1 MRIGVIGVALG
12 LFVAAAATAQ
22 EAFPSRTITLMVAY
36 PPGGNTDLMARALQP
51 ELTRALGQTVVVV
64 NRGGAAGTIGSAEL
78 ARARPDGYTI
88 GITPNNPMTAQ
99 PHAIA
104 LTYGLDSF
112 RFLCRVYDNPQVV
125 ILGRGA
131 PFTDFAGLVAHG
143 RSAREALVYGA
154 PGNAST
160 QHILMAALLK
170 RAGVEGLMV
179 SFTGAGPMSQAA
191 MGGQIQAFIEASSI
205 PASTG
210 LTPVATLTAQRLP
223 HLPDVPTVAELGFP
237 VQGSSH
243 GGLIA
248 PAGIPDA
255 VAAAIERACESAV
268 CSEGFRTTATRLASV
283 PAFLPGA
290 AFRESFAAE
299 STANEG
305 LLRDL
310 GLLRAAAPR

>member
-1 MRIGVIGVALG
+1 MLRAL
-12 LFVAAAATAQ
+12 AAAFCLLASIAQ
-22 EAFPSRTITLMVAY
+22 AQDAFPSRAITLMVAY

-51 ELTRALGQTVVVV
+51 ELSRALGQTVVVV

-88 GITPNNPMTAQ
+88 GITPNNPVTAQ

-125 ILGRGA
+125 ILGRTA
-131 PFTDFAGLVAHG
+131 PFRDFQGLVAHG

-160 QHILMAALLK
+160 QHILMAALMK
-170 RAGVEGLMV
+170 RAGIEALMV

-191 MGGQIQAFIEASSI
+191 LGGQIMAFVEASSI
-205 PASTG
+205 AASTG
-210 LTPVATLTAQRLP
+210 LTPIATLTAQRLP
-223 HLPDVPTVAELGFP
+223 HLPEVPTVAELGFP

-255 VAAAIERACESAV
+255 AAAAIERACEAAV
-268 CSEGFRTTATRLASV
+268 GSEGFRTTAQRLASV
-283 PAFLPGA
+283 PAFMPGP
-290 AFRESFAAE
+290 AFRETFAAE
-299 STANEG
+299 SAANQVV
-305 LLRDL
+305 LRDL
-310 GLLRAAAPR
+310 GLARQP

>member
-1 MRIGVIGVALG
+1 MVRTIAAALC
-12 LFVAAAATAQ
+12 LLASAATAQ
-22 EAFPSRTITLMVAY
+22 EAYPSRTITLIAAY
-36 PPGGNTDLMARALQP
+36 PPGGNTDLMARAIQP
-51 ELTRALGQTVVVV
+51 ELSRALGQTVVVV

-88 GITPNNPMTAQ
+88 GITPNNPITAQ
-99 PHAIA
+99 PHAIP
-104 LTYGLDSF
+104 LTYSLDSF

-125 ILGRGA
+125 ILGRNA
-131 PFTDFAGLVAHG
+131 PFQDFRGMIAHG

-154 PGNAST
+154 PGSAST

-170 RAGVEGLMV
+170 RASVEGLMV

-191 MGGQIQAFIEASSI
+191 LGGQIMAFIEASSI

-210 LTPVATLTAQRLP
+210 LTPIAVVTAQRLP
-223 HLPDVPTVAELGFP
+223 HLPDVPTVGELGYP

-255 VAAAIERACESAV
+255 AAAAIERACETAV
-268 CSEGFRTTATRLASV
+268 ASEGFRTTAQRLASV
-283 PAFLPGA
+283 PAFLPGDR
-290 AFRESFAAE
+290 FRETFAAE
-299 STANEG
+299 SAANQT

-310 GLLRAAAPR
+310 GLARP

>member
-1 MRIGVIGVALG
+1 MHRLLALLL
-12 LFVAAAATAQ
+12 LFAALPASAQ
-22 EAFPSRTITLMVAY
+22 EAFPSRTITLIAAY

-51 ELTRALGQTVVVV
+51 ELSRALGQTVVVV
-64 NRGGAAGTIGSAEL
+64 NRGGAAGTIGTAEL

-88 GITPNNPMTAQ
+88 AISPNNPVTAQ
-99 PHAIA
+99 PHAIP
-104 LTYGLDSF
+104 LTYTLDSF

-125 ILGRGA
+125 ILGRNA
-131 PFTDFAGLVAHG
+131 PFQDFQGMVARG
-143 RSAREALVYGA
+143 RTAREALTYGA

-160 QHILMAALLK
+160 QHILMAALLQ

-179 SFTGAGPMSQAA
+179 SFTGAGPMAQAA
-191 MGGQIQAFIEASSI
+191 LGGQIHAFIEASSI

-210 LTPVATLTAQRLP
+210 LTPIATLTAQRLP
-223 HLPDVPTVAELGFP
+223 HLPEVPTVAELGYP

-255 VAAAIERACESAV
+255 VAEAIERACETAV
-268 CSEGFRTTATRLASV
+268 ASEGFRATAQRLASV

-290 AFRESFAAE
+290 RFREVFAAE
-299 STANEG
+299 SEANRG

-310 GLLRAAAPR
+310 GLGRQ

>member
-1 MRIGVIGVALG
+1 MFR
-12 LFVAAAATAQ
+12 FAAALCAAFACAPAMAQ
-22 EAFPSRTITLMVAY
+22 GAFPSRPITLIAAY

-51 ELTRALGQTVVVV
+51 ELSRALGQPVVVV
-64 NRGGAAGTIGSAEL
+64 NRGGAAGTIGTAEL

-88 GITPNNPMTAQ
+88 GISPNNPITAQ
-99 PHAIA
+99 PHAIN
-104 LTYGLDSF
+104 LTYSLDSF

-125 ILGRGA
+125 ILGRNA
-131 PFTDFAGLVAHG
+131 PFRDFAGLVAHG

-179 SFTGAGPMSQAA
+179 SYTGAGPMSQAA
-191 MGGQIQAFIEASSI
+191 LGGQIMAFIEASSI

-210 LTPVATLTAQRLP
+210 LTPIATVTAQRLP

-255 VAAAIERACESAV
+255 AAAAIERACEAAV
-268 CSEGFRTTATRLASV
+268 ASEGFRTTAQRLASV
-283 PAFLPGA
+283 PAFLPGP
-290 AFRESFAAE
+290 AFRDTFAAE
-299 STANEG
+299 STANQT
-305 LLRDL
+305 LLREL
-310 GLLRAAAPR
+310 GLGR

>member
-1 MRIGVIGVALG
+1 MRTGLIAAALG
-12 LFVAAAATAQ
+12 LALTAGAAAQ
-22 EAFPSRTITLMVAY
+22 EAFPSRTVTLMVAY

-131 PFTDFAGLVAHG
+131 PFSDFAGLVAHG

-170 RAGVEGLMV
+170 RANIEGLMV
-179 SFTGAGPMSQAA
+179 SFTGAGPMSTAA
-191 MGGQIQAFIEASSI
+191 LGGQIQAFIEASSI

-210 LTPVATLTAQRLP
+210 LTPIAAVSAQRLP
-223 HLPDVPTVAELGFP
+223 HLPNVPTVAELGFP

-255 VAAAIERACESAV
+255 AAAAIERACESAV
-268 CSEGFRTTATRLASV
+268 GSEGFRATAQRLASV

-290 AFRESFAAE
+290 AFRETFAAE
-299 STANEG
+299 SAANEG

-310 GLLRAAAPR
+310 GLLRAR

>member
-1 MRIGVIGVALG
+1 MRTGLIAAALGVALTAG
-12 LFVAAAATAQ
+12 AAAQ
-22 EAFPSRTITLMVAY
+22 EAFPSRTVTLMVAY

-125 ILGRGA
+125 ILGRNA
-131 PFTDFAGLVAHG
+131 PFSDFAGLVAHG

-170 RAGVEGLMV
+170 RAGIEGLMV
-179 SFTGAGPMSQAA
+179 SFTGAGPMSTAA
-191 MGGQIQAFIEASSI
+191 LGGQIQAFIEASSI

-210 LTPVATLTAQRLP
+210 LTPIAAVAAQRLP
-223 HLPDVPTVAELGFP
+223 HLPNVPTVAELGFP

-255 VAAAIERACESAV
+255 AAAAIERACESAV
-268 CSEGFRTTATRLASV
+268 GSDGFRATAQRLASV
-283 PAFLPGA
+283 PAFLPGT
-290 AFRESFAAE
+290 AFRDTFAAE
-299 STANEG
+299 SAANEG

-310 GLLRAAAPR
+310 GLLRAR

>member
-1 MRIGVIGVALG
+1 MIRI
-12 LFVAAAATAQ
+12 AAAFCAFFACAPAVAQ
-22 EAFPSRTITLMVAY
+22 DTFPSRPITLIVAY
-36 PPGGNTDLMARALQP
+36 PPGGNTDLMGRALQP
-51 ELTRALGQTVVVV
+51 ELSRALNQTVVVV

-88 GITPNNPMTAQ
+88 AITPNNPMTAQ
-99 PHAIA
+99 PHAIS
-104 LTYGLDSF
+104 LTYSLDSF

-125 ILGRGA
+125 ILGRNA
-131 PFTDFAGLVAHG
+131 PFQDFRGLVAFG
-143 RSAREALVYGA
+143 RTAREALAYGA

-170 RAGVEGLMV
+170 RAEVEGLMV

-191 MGGQIQAFIEASSI
+191 LGGQIHAFIEASSI

-210 LTPVATLTAQRLP
+210 LTPIAAVSAQRLP
-223 HLPDVPTVAELGFP
+223 HLPDVPTVAELGYP

-255 VAAAIERACESAV
+255 VAAAIERACETAV
-268 CSEGFRTTATRLASV
+268 ASEGFRATAQRLASV

-290 AFRESFAAE
+290 RFREVFAAE
-299 STANEG
+299 SEANQTV
-305 LLRDL
+305 LRDL
-310 GLLRAAAPR
+310 GLAR

>member
-1 MRIGVIGVALG
+1 MKRLLALLLVA
-12 LFVAAAATAQ
+12 VAPAAAQAQ
-22 EAFPSRTITLMVAY
+22 EAFPSRTITLIAAY

-99 PHAIA
+99 PHAIS
-104 LTYGLDSF
+104 LTYSLDSF

-125 ILGRGA
+125 LLGRNA
-131 PFTDFAGLVAHG
+131 PFRDFQGLVAHG
-143 RSAREALVYGA
+143 RTAREALVYGA

-191 MGGQIQAFIEASSI
+191 LGGQIMAFIEASSI

-210 LTPVATLTAQRLP
+210 LTPIATVTAQRLP

-255 VAAAIERACESAV
+255 AAAVIERACEAAV
-268 CSEGFRTTATRLASV
+268 ASEGFRTTAQRLASV
-283 PAFLPGA
+283 PAFLPGDR
-290 AFRESFAAE
+290 FRETFAAE
-299 STANEG
+299 SAANQTV
-305 LLRDL
+305 LRDL
-310 GLLRAAAPR
+310 GLAR

>member
-1 MRIGVIGVALG
+1 MFR
-12 LFVAAAATAQ
+12 FAAALCAAFACAPAMAQ
-22 EAFPSRTITLMVAY
+22 EAFPSRPITLIAAY

-51 ELTRALGQTVVVV
+51 ELSRALGQPVVVV
-64 NRGGAAGTIGSAEL
+64 NRGGAAGTIGTAEL

-88 GITPNNPMTAQ
+88 GISPNNPITAQ
-99 PHAIA
+99 PHAIN
-104 LTYGLDSF
+104 LTYSLDSF

-125 ILGRGA
+125 ILGRNA
-131 PFTDFAGLVAHG
+131 PFRDFAGLVAHG

-179 SFTGAGPMSQAA
+179 SYTGAGPMSQAA
-191 MGGQIQAFIEASSI
+191 LGGQIMAFIEASSI

-210 LTPVATLTAQRLP
+210 LTPIATVTAQRLP

-255 VAAAIERACESAV
+255 AAAAIERACEAAV
-268 CSEGFRTTATRLASV
+268 ASEGFRTTAQRLASV
-283 PAFLPGA
+283 PAFLPGP
-290 AFRESFAAE
+290 AFRDTFAAE
-299 STANEG
+299 STANQT
-305 LLRDL
+305 LLREL
-310 GLLRAAAPR
+310 GLGR

>member
-1 MRIGVIGVALG
+1 MIR
-12 LFVAAAATAQ
+12 FAAALSAAFACAPAMAQ
-22 EAFPSRTITLMVAY
+22 DTFPSRPITLIAAY

-51 ELTRALGQTVVVV
+51 ELSRALGQTVVVV
-64 NRGGAAGTIGSAEL
+64 NRGGAAGTIGTAEL

-88 GITPNNPMTAQ
+88 GITPNNPITAQ
-99 PHAIA
+99 PHAIS
-104 LTYGLDSF
+104 LTYSLDSF

-125 ILGRGA
+125 ILGRDA
-131 PFTDFAGLVAHG
+131 PFRDFAGLVAHG

-170 RAGVEGLMV
+170 RAGIEGLMV

-191 MGGQIQAFIEASSI
+191 LGGQIMAFIEASSI

-210 LTPVATLTAQRLP
+210 LTPIATVTAQRLP
-223 HLPDVPTVAELGFP
+223 HLPDVPTVGELGFP

-255 VAAAIERACESAV
+255 AAAAIERACETAV
-268 CSEGFRTTATRLASV
+268 ASEGFRTTAQRLASV
-283 PAFLPGA
+283 PAFLPGP
-290 AFRESFAAE
+290 AFRDTFAAE
-299 STANEG
+299 STANQA

-310 GLLRAAAPR
+310 GLGR

>member
-1 MRIGVIGVALG
+1 MRTGII
-12 LFVAAAATAQ
+12 AAALVAIVTTGAAAQ
-22 EAFPSRTITLMVAY
+22 EAFPSRPITLMVAY
-36 PPGGNTDLMARALQP
+36 PPSGNTDLMARALQP
-51 ELTRALGQTVVVV
+51 ELSRALGQPVVVV

-99 PHAIA
+99 PHAIS
-104 LTYGLDSF
+104 LTYSLESF

-125 ILGRGA
+125 ILGRNA
-131 PFTDFAGLVAHG
+131 PFQDFRGLVEFG
-143 RSAREALVYGA
+143 RSAREALAYGA

-191 MGGQIQAFIEASSI
+191 LGGHIMAFIEASSI
-205 PASTG
+205 AASTG
-210 LTPVATLTAQRLP
+210 LTPVATLTAQRLS
-223 HLPDVPTVAELGFP
+223 HLPDVPTVAELGYP

-255 VAAAIERACESAV
+255 AAAAIERACEAAV
-268 CSEGFRTTATRLASV
+268 ASEGFRTTAQRLASV
-283 PAFLPGA
+283 PAFMPGET
-290 AFRESFAAE
+290 FRQTFEAE
-299 STANEG
+299 STANQAV
-305 LLRDL
+305 LRDL
-310 GLLRAAAPR
+310 GLAR

>member
-1 MRIGVIGVALG
+1 MKRLLALLLVA
-12 LFVAAAATAQ
+12 VAPAAAQAQ
-22 EAFPSRTITLMVAY
+22 EAFPSRTITLIAAY
-36 PPGGNTDLMARALQP
+36 PPGGNTDLMARAIQP
-51 ELTRALGQTVVVV
+51 ELSRALGQTVVVV

-99 PHAIA
+99 PHAIS
-104 LTYGLDSF
+104 LTYSLDSF

-125 ILGRGA
+125 ILGRNA
-131 PFTDFAGLVAHG
+131 PFRDFQGLVAHG
-143 RSAREALVYGA
+143 RTAREALVYGA

-191 MGGQIQAFIEASSI
+191 LGGQIMAFIEASSI

-210 LTPVATLTAQRLP
+210 LTPIATVTAQRLP

-255 VAAAIERACESAV
+255 AAAAIERACEAAV
-268 CSEGFRTTATRLASV
+268 ASEGFRTTAQRLASV
-283 PAFLPGA
+283 PAFLPGDR
-290 AFRESFAAE
+290 FRETFAAE
-299 STANEG
+299 SAANQTV
-305 LLRDL
+305 LRDL
-310 GLLRAAAPR
+310 GLAR

>member
-1 MRIGVIGVALG
+1 MRRTWIAAALG
-12 LFVAAAATAQ
+12 LCMSAGASAQ
-22 EAFPSRTITLMVAY
+22 DAFPSRAVTLMVAY

-78 ARARPDGYTI
+78 ARARADGT
-88 GITPNNPMTAQ
+88 TPNNPMTAQ
-99 PHAIA
+99 PHAMA

-131 PFTDFAGLVAHG
+131 PFGDFAGLVAHG

-170 RAGVEGLMV
+170 RAGIEGLMV

-191 MGGQIQAFIEASSI
+191 LGGQIQAFIEASSI

-210 LTPVATLTAQRLP
+210 LTPIAVVAAQRLP
-223 HLPDVPTVAELGFP
+223 HLPEVPTVGELGFP

-255 VAAAIERACESAV
+255 AAAAIERACEAAV
-268 CSEGFRTTATRLASV
+268 NSEGFRATAQRLASV
-283 PAFLPGA
+283 PAFLPGS

-299 STANEG
+299 SAANEG
-305 LLRDL
+305 LLREL
-310 GLLRAAAPR
+310 GLLRAR

>member
-1 MRIGVIGVALG
+1 MRKAWIAAALG
-12 LFVAAAATAQ
+12 LCVAAGATAQ
-22 EAFPSRTITLMVAY
+22 EAFPSRAITLMVAY

-104 LTYGLDSF
+104 LTYGLESF

-125 ILGRGA
+125 ILGRNA
-131 PFTDFAGLVAHG
+131 PFSDFAGLVAHG

-170 RAGVEGLMV
+170 RAGVDGLMV

-191 MGGQIQAFIEASSI
+191 LGGQIQAFIEASSI

-210 LTPVATLTAQRLP
+210 LTPIAAVSAQRLP
-223 HLPDVPTVAELGFP
+223 HLPDVPTVGELGFP

-248 PAGIPDA
+248 PAGIPDPA
-255 VAAAIERACESAV
+255 AAAIERACEAAV
-268 CSEGFRTTATRLASV
+268 NSEGFRTTAQRLASV
-283 PAFLPGA
+283 PAFLPGT
-290 AFRESFAAE
+290 AFRDTFAAE
-299 STANEG
+299 SVANEG

-310 GLLRAAAPR
+310 GLLRAR

>member
-1 MRIGVIGVALG
+1 MRTGFIAAALG
-12 LFVAAAATAQ
+12 LALTAGAAAQ
-22 EAFPSRTITLMVAY
+22 EAFPSRTVTLMVAY

-88 GITPNNPMTAQ
+88 AITPNNPMTAQ

-131 PFTDFAGLVAHG
+131 PFRDFAGLVAHG

-170 RAGVEGLMV
+170 RAGIEGLMV
-179 SFTGAGPMSQAA
+179 SFTGAGPMSTAA
-191 MGGQIQAFIEASSI
+191 LGGQIQAFIEASSI

-210 LTPVATLTAQRLP
+210 LTPIAAVAAQRLP

-255 VAAAIERACESAV
+255 AAAAIERACESAV
-268 CSEGFRTTATRLASV
+268 GSEGFRATAQRLASV

-290 AFRESFAAE
+290 AFRDTFAAE
-299 STANEG
+299 SAANEG

-310 GLLRAAAPR
+310 GLLRSR

>member
-1 MRIGVIGVALG
+1 MRKAWIAAALG
-12 LFVAAAATAQ
+12 LCVAAGATAQ
-22 EAFPSRTITLMVAY
+22 EAFPSRAITLMVAY

-104 LTYGLDSF
+104 LTYGLESF

-125 ILGRGA
+125 ILGRNA
-131 PFTDFAGLVAHG
+131 PFSDFAGLVAHG

-160 QHILMAALLK
+160 QHILMAALLR
-170 RAGVEGLMV
+170 RAGIEGLMV

-191 MGGQIQAFIEASSI
+191 LGGQIQAFIEASSI

-210 LTPVATLTAQRLP
+210 LTPIAAVSAQRLP
-223 HLPDVPTVAELGFP
+223 HLPEVPTVGELGFP

-255 VAAAIERACESAV
+255 AAAAIERACEAAV
-268 CSEGFRTTATRLASV
+268 KSEGFRTTAQRLASV
-283 PAFLPGA
+283 PAFLPGT
-290 AFRESFAAE
+290 AFRDTFAAE
-299 STANEG
+299 SAANEG

-310 GLLRAAAPR
+310 GLLRAR